1 MLDTHTVWNR
11 LAGTIEFN
19 SSRMPFGIGF
29 LNQTNKLKQ
38 ETLYFYG
45 NGCKGKSDKALQL
58 ELYKMHGANHE
69 IKDSVNSTDE
79 MKTCEELNGCGHIP
93 LHERKQAPER
103 ASTLLERGN
112 LGA

>member
-1 MLDTHTVWNR
+1 MLGTHAIWNR

-38 ETLYFYG
+38 ETLYFYV
-45 NGCKGKSDKALQL
+45 NGRKGKSDKALQL
-58 ELYKMHGANHE
+58 ELYKMHGANNE
-69 IKDSVNSTDE
+69 IKDSVNLTDE
-79 MKTCEELNGCGHIP
+79 MKTCEELDRCG
-93 LHERKQAPER
+93 RKQAPER